1 MTTKTLP
8 NYITMEYYYPNNKF
22 IYIDNDE
29 VKNINEEIK
38 KSKNNTNNK
47 KNLFIYIFDYL
58 FY

>member
-38 KSKNNTNNK
+38 KNKNNTNNK
-47 KNLFIYIFDYL
+47 KNVFIYIFDYL

>member
-1 MTTKTLP
+1 MTTKILP

-29 VKNINEEIK
+29 VKIINEEIK
-38 KSKNNTNNK
+38 EIKKINE

-58 FY
+58 FH